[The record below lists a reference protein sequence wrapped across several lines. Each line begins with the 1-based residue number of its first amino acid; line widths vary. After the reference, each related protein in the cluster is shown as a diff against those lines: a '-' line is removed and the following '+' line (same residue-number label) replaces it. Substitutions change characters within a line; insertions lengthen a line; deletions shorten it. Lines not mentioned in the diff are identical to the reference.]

1 MNQKQSKKRTTN
13 LTARNVKAIKPET
26 SPFRVWDNELKGFHI
41 RVQPSGSMSY
51 YLHYRTEAGKAVSYL
66 IGRSGKLSPVQARD
80 VAKLRV
86 AEVTKGHDVQAEKK
100 QKCTEDKDARFK
112 TLGGFIEHKYAPWVE
127 ASRKTGAETLKRLD
141 TQFSHWMT
149 KPLDTL
155 TKWDLD
161 KWRSNERK
169 RGKSP
174 ATINRDVTALK
185 AALSKAVEWEQI
197 DKNPLAKVKPIKTD
211 SRGVVRYL
219 SGDEEITLRD
229 ALDTREQKIRDGR
242 GSANE
247 WRRMRGY
254 PLLPEITATTFADH
268 IKPMTLLSLN
278 TGMRRGEVFS
288 LTWEAV
294 NLNTAMLTVHGKTAK
309 SDTTRYIPLN
319 DEALSAMKEWQA
331 QTKQTSGLVFPN
343 AQGKRF
349 NNVKRSWTTVLK
361 LAGITGF
368 RWHDLRHC
376 FASQLVMA
384 GVDLNT
390 VRELMGHGDIKM
402 TLRYAHLAPEHK
414 AAAVAKLTAPQS
426 GNVTTM
432 NARHADA

>member
-1 MNQKQSKKRTTN
+1 MNQKQNSRRTAN
-13 LTARNVKAIKPET
+13 LTARTVKAIKSEAT
-26 SPFRVWDNELKGFHI
+26 PFRVWDKELKGFHI

-51 YLHYRTEAGKAVSYL
+51 YFHYRTEAGKAVSYL
-66 IGRSGKLSPVQARD
+66 IGKAGTLSPVQARD
-80 VAKLRV
+80 VAELRA

-100 QKCTEDKDARFK
+100 QKRNEAKQARLK
-112 TLGGFIEHKYAPWVE
+112 TLGGFIEHRYAPWVE

-149 KPLDTL
+149 KPLDAL
-155 TKWDLD
+155 TKWDVD

-174 ATINRDVTALK
+174 ATINRDVTTLK
-185 AALSKAVEWEQI
+185 SALSKAVEWGLI
-197 DKNPLAKVKPIKTD
+197 DNNPLAKVKPIKTD

-219 SGDEEITLRD
+219 SADEAISLRD
-229 ALDTREQKIRDGR
+229 ALDARERNMRDGR

-247 WRRMRGY
+247 WRRMRGR
-254 PLLPEITATTFADH
+254 PLLPDITATTFADH
-268 IKPMTLLSLN
+268 IKPMVLLSLN

-294 NLNTAMLTVHGKTAK
+294 NLNTGMLTVHGKTAK

-319 DEALSAMKEWQA
+319 DESLSVMKEWRA
-331 QTKQTSGLVFPN
+331 QTGQTSGLVFPN

-349 NNVKRSWTTVLK
+349 NDIKRSWGTVLK

-368 RWHDLRHC
+368 RWHDSPLLCQPVGDGRRG
-376 FASQLVMA
+376 L
-384 GVDLNT
+384 
-390 VRELMGHGDIKM
+390 EHGTRTDGAQ
-402 TLRYAHLAPEHK
+402 RYKDDPSLCPPCPG
-414 AAAVAKLTAPQS
+414 T
-426 GNVTTM
+426 
-432 NARHADA
+432 

>member
-1 MNQKQSKKRTTN
+1 MNQPSKKKTAN
-13 LTARNVKAIKPET
+13 LTARTVKAIRPEAK
-26 SPFRVWDNELKGFHI
+26 PFRIWDKELKGFHI

-51 YLHYRTEAGKAVSYL
+51 YFHYRTEAGKAVSYR
-66 IGRSGKLSPVQARD
+66 IGNAGALSPVQARD
-80 VAKLRV
+80 VAELKSRKV
-86 AEVTKGHDVQAEKK
+86 AEGKDIQAEKK
-100 QKCTEDKDARFK
+100 QKRIEGREAKFK
-112 TLGGFIEHKYAPWVE
+112 TLGGFIEHKYGPWVE

-149 KPLDTL
+149 KPLDAL
-155 TKWDLD
+155 TKWDVD

-185 AALSKAVEWEQI
+185 AALSKAVEWELI

-219 SGDEEITLRD
+219 SGDEEIALRN
-229 ALDTREQKIRDGR
+229 ALDMREQNMRDGR

-247 WRRMRGY
+247 WRRVRGY
-254 PLLPEITATTFADH
+254 PLLPDIIDTTFADH
-268 IKPMTLLSLN
+268 IKPMVLLSLN

-294 NLNTAMLTVHGKTAK
+294 NLNTAMLTVLAKTAK
-309 SDTTRYIPLN
+309 SNKTRHIPLN
-319 DEALSAMKEWQA
+319 DEAKAALENWQA
-331 QTKQTSGLVFPN
+331 QTGQTSGLVFPN
-343 AQGKRF
+343 PAGKRF
-349 NNVKRSWTTVLK
+349 NNVKRSWATVLK

-376 FASQLVMA
+376 FASRLVMA

-414 AAAVAKLTAPQS
+414 AAAVAKLTAPQA
-426 GNVTTM
+426 GNVTTL
-432 NARHADA
+432 NAGHANV

>member
-1 MNQKQSKKRTTN
+1 MEAK
-13 LTARNVKAIKPET
+13 LTARTIATLKPDTKPYEVCDT
-26 SPFRVWDNELKGFHI
+26 DLKGFRL
-41 RVQPSGSMSY
+41 RVQPSGVMTY
-51 YLHYRTEAGKAVSYL
+51 YFTYLTETGKRTRYR
-66 IGRSGKLSPVQARD
+66 IGRAGTLTPVQARD
-80 VAKLRV
+80 VAELKAADV
-86 AEVTKGHDVQAEKK
+86 AKGHDVQAEKK
-100 QKCTEDKDARFK
+100 QKRTDAKEAKFK
-112 TLGGFIEHKYAPWVE
+112 TLGGFIEHKYGPWVE

-149 KPLDTL
+149 KPLDAL
-155 TKWDLD
+155 TKWDVD

-185 AALSKAVEWEQI
+185 AALSKAVEWELI

-219 SGDEEITLRD
+219 SSDEEMALRD
-229 ALDTREQKIRDGR
+229 ALNTREQGLRDGR

-247 WRRMRGY
+247 WRRVRGY
-254 PLLPEITATTFADH
+254 SLLPDITATTFADH
-268 IKPMTLLSLN
+268 IKPMVLLSLN

-294 NLNTAMLTVHGKTAK
+294 NLNTAMLTVHAKTAK

-319 DEALSAMKEWQA
+319 DEALSVMKEWQA
-331 QTKQTSGLVFPN
+331 QTGQTSGLVFPN
-343 AQGKRF
+343 PEGKRF
-349 NNVKRSWTTVLK
+349 NNVKRSWATVLK

-376 FASQLVMA
+376 FASRLVMA

-426 GNVTTM
+426 GNVTAL
-432 NARHADA
+432 NASHADA